1 MIGAR
6 GERKA
11 DTGGVSRDDGQ
22 PSAEAGGER
31 GQASGERGQASGERG
46 QASGE
51 RGDATAGRV
60 VGRVVVTQ
68 AFPVKGAGAHPAQS
82 IRLDADGVVGDRRS
96 AVVTEAGDL
105 LTADTEPRLRDVLAT
120 AADDGDPLL
129 TVPAV
134 AAGVRGEAADAAL
147 TAFLGRPVHVAPAA
161 PAHTL
166 DAPVHLVTW
175 QALDAAARGEHDV
188 ADCACSLSEPRA
200 NLVIDAG
207 DGREEDWIG
216 RLLAV
221 GDTVLRVLR
230 RPGHCLGVY
239 ADVERP
245 GTVRTGDSVV
255 LEQG

>member
-1 MIGAR
+1 MIDAR

-22 PSAEAGGER
+22 PSAEAGD
-31 GQASGERGQASGERG
+31 ERG

-68 AFPVKGAGAHPAQS
+68 AFPVKGAGAHPAQN

-147 TAFLGRPVHVAPAA
+147 TAFLGRPVHVTPAD
-161 PAHTL
+161 PARTL
-166 DAPVHLVTW
+166 DAPVHLVTR
-175 QALDAAARGEHDV
+175 QALDAASRGEHAA

-207 DGREEDWIG
+207 DGREEDWIE
-216 RLLAV
+216 RRLAV
-221 GDTVLRVLR
+221 GEAVLRVLR

-239 ADVERP
+239 AEVEHA
-245 GTVRTGDSVV
+245 GSIKTGDRVV
-255 LEQG
+255 LEEE

>member
-1 MIGAR
+1 MHDERTGAEQAI
-6 GERKA
+6 EREVEA
-11 DTGGVSRDDGQ
+11 ERA
-22 PSAEAGGER
+22 AEAGK
-31 GQASGERGQASGERG
+31 
-46 QASGE
+46 
-51 RGDATAGRV
+51 RGDV

-68 AFPVKGAGAHPAQS
+68 AFPVKGAAAHPAES

-96 AVVTEAGDL
+96 AVLTDTGDL

-120 AADDGDPLL
+120 AADDGEPLL

-134 AAGVRGEAADAAL
+134 AVGVRGVAADAAL
-147 TAFLGRPVHVAPAA
+147 TAFLGRPVHLAPAA
-161 PAHTL
+161 PARTL
-166 DAPVHLVTW
+166 DAPVHLVTR
-175 QALDAAARGEHDV
+175 QALDAAARGEHDA

-207 DGREEDWIG
+207 DGREESWIG
-216 RLLAV
+216 RRLAV
-221 GDTVLRVLR
+221 GDAVLRVLR

-245 GTVRTGDSVV
+245 GTVRTGDDVV